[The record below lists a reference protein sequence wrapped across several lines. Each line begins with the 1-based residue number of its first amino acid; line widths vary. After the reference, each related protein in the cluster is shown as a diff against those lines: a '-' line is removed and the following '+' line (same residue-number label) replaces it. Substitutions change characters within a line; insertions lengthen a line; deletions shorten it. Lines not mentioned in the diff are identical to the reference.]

1 MKPLLRW
8 SEQQQYDE
16 NNGDRPCG
24 ARFCSYCL
32 LACLFASAQ
41 TTALLSFVTRTEC
54 ESCRNYVAVAVRA
67 AAVGGVA
74 RLMMMMTQLVQH
86 LHTLVVVHYDD

>member
-24 ARFCSYCL
+24 ARSYSYCL
-32 LACLFASAQ
+32 LACSQ

>member
-1 MKPLLRW
+1 MKTTVIGRAEP
-8 SEQQQYDE
+8 
-16 NNGDRPCG
+16 GP
-24 ARFCSYCL
+24 ARTAYL
-32 LACLFASAQ
+32 LACFSSAQ